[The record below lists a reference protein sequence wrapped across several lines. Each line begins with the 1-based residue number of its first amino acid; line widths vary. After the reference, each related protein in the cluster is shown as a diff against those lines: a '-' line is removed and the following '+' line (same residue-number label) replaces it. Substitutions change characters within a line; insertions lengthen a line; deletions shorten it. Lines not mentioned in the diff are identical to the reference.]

1 MSQLTRSGKKTFI
14 GLLSG
19 NLLII
24 LAFFQ
29 LIQYY
34 YDHRKPMVP
43 PRVIQPLT
51 HLVQKLQNSPQI
63 NWSSLLE
70 KQATPWSKITL
81 SEKPLYTDNALLK
94 LNSATVFDL
103 VKSHQKLEMS
113 VFIAQD
119 AWLNIKI
126 LSPFSNRTHLV
137 LILLLILLMA
147 FFFIN
152 YWAVKTLNQPIQTV
166 IQSLN
171 DNKIQ
176 DNWVPI
182 PLTGNADQKTILKK
196 INELQSKV
204 SKLLSNRTRVV
215 TAISHDLRTPL
226 TRLKLRTE
234 YLANDINYEK
244 MIHDINEMEAMIRE
258 TLDYFRD
265 IHTEEKLQR
274 FDLVAML
281 NSLQEDALELHEK
294 VTFKTEL
301 KKLVYTG
308 AVNLLKRAFNNIINN
323 AVSYGGT
330 ATIELT
336 ATSNTIEISISDTGP
351 GLSQTDLEEVFTP
364 FYRGEN
370 SRSRTTGGTGLG
382 LTIAKEI
389 IQMHQGSIILV
400 NPVEGGLKVVI
411 NLPITCS
418 A

>member
-1 MSQLTRSGKKTFI
+1 MSQLTRSGQKTFV
-14 GLLSG
+14 GLLLG

-24 LAFFQ
+24 LALFQ

-43 PRVIQPLT
+43 PRVIQSLT
-51 HLVQKLQNSPQI
+51 HLVQKLQSSPQI
-63 NWSSLLE
+63 NWPGLLE

-81 SEKPLYTDNALLK
+81 SEKPLYADNALLK
-94 LNSATVFDL
+94 LNSAIVFDL
-103 VKSHQKLEMS
+103 IKSHQKLEMS

-126 LSPFSNRTHLV
+126 LSPFSTRTHLV
-137 LILLLILLMA
+137 LILLIILFIA

-182 PLTGNADQKTILKK
+182 PLTGNADQRTILKK

-234 YLANDINYEK
+234 YLSNDINYEK
-244 MIHDINEMEAMIRE
+244 MINDINEMEVMIRE
-258 TLDYFRD
+258 TLDYFHD
-265 IHTEEKLQR
+265 IHTKEKLQR

-281 NSLQEDALELHEK
+281 NSLQEDALELREK

-323 AVSYGGT
+323 AVSYGGA
-330 ATIELT
+330 ATIQLSVT
-336 ATSNTIEISISDTGP
+336 PNTIEIIISDTGP

-389 IQMHQGSIILV
+389 IQMHQGSIILT
-400 NPVEGGLKVVI
+400 NPEEGGLKVFI
-411 NLPITCS
+411 NLPVKFS

>member
-1 MSQLTRSGKKTFI
+1 MIQLTQTAQKTLV
-14 GLLSG
+14 GLVLG

-24 LAFFQ
+24 VSFFQ
-29 LIQYY
+29 LMQYY
-34 YDHRKPMVP
+34 YDHRKPIIRP
-43 PRVIQPLT
+43 HAIQSLT
-51 HLVQKLQNSPQI
+51 SLVKKLQGSPQTDWTMI
-63 NWSSLLE
+63 LE
-70 KQATPWSKITL
+70 KQSAPWSKITL
-81 SEKPLYTDNALLK
+81 SDKPLYENNALLK
-94 LNSATVFDL
+94 LNAATVFDL
-103 VKSHQKLEMS
+103 IKSHQKLEMS
-113 VFIAQD
+113 VFITND

-126 LSPFSNRTHLV
+126 LSLFSNRSHLV
-137 LILLLILLMA
+137 LSLSIILLSA

-176 DNWVPI
+176 EDWSPI

-204 SKLLSNRTRVV
+204 NKLLSNRTQVV

-234 YLANDINYEK
+234 YLTNDANYEK
-244 MIHDINEMEAMIRE
+244 MLADINEMETMIRE
-258 TLDYFRD
+258 TLDYFYD
-265 IHTEEKLQR
+265 IHREEKFQR

-281 NSLQEDALELHEK
+281 NSIQEDTLELHED
-294 VTFKTEL
+294 VVFKTDL
-301 KKLVYTG
+301 NKLVYMG

-323 AVSYGGT
+323 AIYYGGS
-330 ATIELT
+330 ATIQLT
-336 ATSNTIEISISDTGP
+336 ATSNNVEITITDAGP
-351 GLSQTDLEEVFTP
+351 GLSKTDMEEVFSP

-389 IQMHQGSIILV
+389 IQMHQGSIILT
-400 NPVEGGLKVVI
+400 NPVEGGLKVTI
-411 NLPITCS
+411 NLPIKTEK
-418 A
+418 

>member
-1 MSQLTRSGKKTFI
+1 
-14 GLLSG
+14 
-19 NLLII
+19 
-24 LAFFQ
+24 
-29 LIQYY
+29 
-34 YDHRKPMVP
+34 
-43 PRVIQPLT
+43 
-51 HLVQKLQNSPQI
+51 
-63 NWSSLLE
+63 
-70 KQATPWSKITL
+70 
-81 SEKPLYTDNALLK
+81 
-94 LNSATVFDL
+94 
-103 VKSHQKLEMS
+103 
-113 VFIAQD
+113 
-119 AWLNIKI
+119 
-126 LSPFSNRTHLV
+126 
-137 LILLLILLMA
+137 
-147 FFFIN
+147 
-152 YWAVKTLNQPIQTV
+152 
-166 IQSLN
+166 
-171 DNKIQ
+171 
-176 DNWVPI
+176 
-182 PLTGNADQKTILKK
+182 
-196 INELQSKV
+196 
-204 SKLLSNRTRVV
+204 VV

-234 YLANDINYEK
+234 YLTNDINYEK

-308 AVNLLKRAFNNIINN
+308 AVNLLKRAFSNIINN

-411 NLPITCS
+411 NLPIACS